1 MYLIQL
7 DLKDESKELLL
18 IHNNGHFREAYVI

>member
-7 DLKDESKELLL
+7 DLKDQSKELLL
-18 IHNNGHFREAYVI
+18 IFNNGHFDEAYVI

>member
-18 IHNNGHFREAYVI
+18 ILNNGHFHEAYVI

>member
-18 IHNNGHFREAYVI
+18 ILNNDHFHEAYVI